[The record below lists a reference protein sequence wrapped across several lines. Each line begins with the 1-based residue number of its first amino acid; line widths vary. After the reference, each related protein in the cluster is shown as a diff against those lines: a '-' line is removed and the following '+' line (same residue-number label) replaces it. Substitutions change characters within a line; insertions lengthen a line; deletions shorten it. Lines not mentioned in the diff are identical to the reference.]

1 MRKAST
7 LALSGM
13 AVAGVLALSP
23 IAQGAEP
30 ITLTNDQMDTITA
43 GQAPTLAVGLI
54 ITVPGAR

>member
-43 GQAPTLAVGLI
+43 GQAPTLAV